1 MASTLQPYPAASK
14 TETEAFYFICGQ
26 TPHVVGASLSPSHS
40 GDFPVPSA
48 VVSSNKHRAPSS
60 PSLSPIDHPIHFVA
74 LLRTEP
80 RTLCM
85 LDRELEL
92 QPSPQHLLMEP
103 PCFLSLSPILPT
115 D

>member
-14 TETEAFYFICGQ
+14 TEKEAFYFICGQ

-60 PSLSPIDHPIHFVA
+60 PSLQTRSSSLSYKVLHPAQFPLKMAEAVTVWAKPIHY
-74 LLRTEP
+74 T
-80 RTLCM
+80 
-85 LDRELEL
+85 
-92 QPSPQHLLMEP
+92 
-103 PCFLSLSPILPT
+103 
-115 D
+115 